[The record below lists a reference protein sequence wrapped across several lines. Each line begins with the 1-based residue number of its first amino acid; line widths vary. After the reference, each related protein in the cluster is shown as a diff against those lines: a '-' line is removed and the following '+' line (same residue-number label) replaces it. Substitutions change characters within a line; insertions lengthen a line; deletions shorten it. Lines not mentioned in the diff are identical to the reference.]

1 MVFLICLCCIQAMPD
16 LEASDSRWSLGLW
29 THQFNLLL
37 HGMQAGSGEAISKLL
52 SACAFSEEKRLKSEV
67 SGVSELAAS
76 IITVVQWFY
85 SCRASAEV
93 FDQKGRWLANSA
105 REDFK
110 IEPAPTSTLPSVAS
124 MHVQNNMHQPSF
136 SISMIV
142 GWWIRCETRWSQTSK
157 QDDQDASLCL
167 LVNALRWVGEWRVWQ
182 GHIVAAAFARCCSS
196 SIPPGL
202 SLCICQCCSFCCMV
216 FSVC

>member
-1 MVFLICLCCIQAMPD
+1 
-16 LEASDSRWSLGLW
+16 
-29 THQFNLLL
+29 
-37 HGMQAGSGEAISKLL
+37 MQAGSGEAISKLL

-76 IITVVQWFY
+76 IITIVQWFY

-110 IEPAPTSTLPSVAS
+110 IEPAR

-142 GWWIRCETRWSQTSK
+142 G
-157 QDDQDASLCL
+157 
-167 LVNALRWVGEWRVWQ
+167 
-182 GHIVAAAFARCCSS
+182 
-196 SIPPGL
+196 
-202 SLCICQCCSFCCMV
+202 
-216 FSVC
+216 